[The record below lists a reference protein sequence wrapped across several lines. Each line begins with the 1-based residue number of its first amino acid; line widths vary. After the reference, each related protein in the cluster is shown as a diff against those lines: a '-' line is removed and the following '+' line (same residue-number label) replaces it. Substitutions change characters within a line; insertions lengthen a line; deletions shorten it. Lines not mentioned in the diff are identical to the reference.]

1 MISASMAWSSL
12 ISIPSGIASS
22 QSALSRSGQSQRW
35 RKPEHNHSLIF
46 GTESNMAVWIM
57 RIEQSDLS
65 LDFVQL
71 ESESSTF
78 ELSSLA
84 VTSVEAAVDRV
95 NRSWMELRWKTWMV
109 LGADEGSRSSRGNSA
124 GASARGATVRASL
137 VN

>member
-1 MISASMAWSSL
+1 
-12 ISIPSGIASS
+12 
-22 QSALSRSGQSQRW
+22 
-35 RKPEHNHSLIF
+35 
-46 GTESNMAVWIM
+46 MAVWIM
-57 RIEQSDLS
+57 RIEQSDLC

-71 ESESSTF
+71 ESESSAF
-78 ELSSLA
+78 ELSSLT
-84 VTSVEAAVDRV
+84 VTSIEIAVDRV